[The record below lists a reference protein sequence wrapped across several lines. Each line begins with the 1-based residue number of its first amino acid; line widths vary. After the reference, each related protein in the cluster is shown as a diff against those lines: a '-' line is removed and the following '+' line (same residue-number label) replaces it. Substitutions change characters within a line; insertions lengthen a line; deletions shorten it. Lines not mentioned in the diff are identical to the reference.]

1 MDNRL
6 FKIYNQK
13 DFDSITKGIKV
24 AKCMR
29 LKSSIVP
36 DPETIFSQLE
46 DLTVS
51 DSLSCSFCNKVFED
65 QAQQRSHYKLDWHRY
80 NLKQRLR
87 GFKSITEDEFDVL
100 ADEDDV
106 SSLSGSESDPENGS
120 ETNSTDTATPKP
132 PDHDSKSSPS
142 SSTRPKKLDRKL
154 LISCVSSDSEP
165 EETSEAA
172 QRRKHDALT
181 VTASRHSKVFFEN
194 SEGDIFSIYRCLLH
208 SKKSVPSLNDEII
221 SQALN
226 SGKRSSWTVIM
237 VGGGHF
243 AAAVFQDGEA
253 LVHKT
258 FHTYTV
264 RAKQGS
270 SQSQRDNRGAGY
282 QKSAGASLRRYNESL
297 LIQHVQEILDSWGPH
312 ITNSSLILYRAVG
325 PQNRTVLF
333 GGKNPP
339 LDKTD
344 PRLRPLPF
352 PTRRATFSEVQ
363 RVYDV
368 LTTVEVYGSAS
379 DFTDSFPISPRQPI
393 RKKIPRVDLLDEIP
407 EQKPEENPDVLTS
420 SPDVSKGKSPG
431 ASGDRH
437 KSPRT
442 RIDRAKARKSP
453 SRPLPDII
461 ARLAMSSS
469 ESDADV
475 PLQLFDQIC
484 EIDFTEDLLAFED
497 TAPRHIRQK
506 KIKRQRK
513 KVKKDKPERVVN
525 RVLEESKMKL
535 WAACMVGDVGLLND
549 TWEVLIGE
557 VKRWEKPQVSTGGSE
572 GYPKS
577 PEITSRQDDKN
588 EEDTNDVELKIENVL
603 EVINEGNDD
612 GNTLLHL
619 AAVAG
624 HLDVVWLLM
633 EMGANPCRKNK
644 KCQTPYAATAGKE
657 ARNTF
662 RRFMAVN
669 PDKFDY
675 QKSQI
680 PAPLT
685 EEIEMEE
692 MNRKRVLRKAKR
704 EKERAKKREFEMK
717 KQEENSKQRFLNL
730 SDREKRALAAEQ
742 RILKQNGV
750 VVARCFQCAADMSGT
765 VPFEYNSNRFCSM
778 PCLKEHRLHNKFI
791 V

>member
-80 NLKQRLR
+80 NLKQRLK

-132 PDHDSKSSPS
+132 LDHDSKSSPS
-142 SSTRPKKLDRKL
+142 SSCRPKKLDRKL
-154 LISCVSSDSEP
+154 LISSVSSDSET

-172 QRRKHDALT
+172 ERRKHDALT
-181 VTASRHSKVFFEN
+181 ATASRHSKVFFEN
-194 SEGDIFSIYRCLLH
+194 SKGDIFSIYRCLLH
-208 SKKSVPSLNDEII
+208 SKKSIPSLNDEMI

-226 SGKRSSWTVIM
+226 SGKRSTWTVIM
-237 VGGGHF
+237 LGGGHF

-325 PQNRTVLF
+325 PQNRIVLF

-379 DFTDSFPISPRQPI
+379 DFADTFPISPRQPI
-393 RKKIPRVDLLDEIP
+393 RRKIPKVDLLEEIP
-407 EQKPEENPDVLTS
+407 EQKPEENHEALMT

-431 ASGDRH
+431 ISGDRH
-437 KSPRT
+437 KSPRAH
-442 RIDRAKARKSP
+442 IDRAKARKSP

-461 ARLAMSSS
+461 AKLAMSSS

-475 PLQLFDQIC
+475 PFQLLDQIC
-484 EIDFTEDLLAFED
+484 EVNFTDDLLAFQD

-513 KVKKDKPERVVN
+513 KVKKEKPERIVN
-525 RVLEESKMKL
+525 QVLEDSRVKL
-535 WAACMVGDVGLLND
+535 WDACMAGDVGMLSD
-549 TWEVLIGE
+549 IWGVLMRE
-557 VKRWEKPQVSTGGSE
+557 VKRCEKEGSARIS
-572 GYPKS
+572 GDS
-577 PEITSRQDDKN
+577 AQQNDKN
-588 EEDTNDVELKIENVL
+588 AEETNDVELTMENL
-603 EVINEGNDD
+603 LGVINEPDDD
-612 GNTLLHL
+612 GNTRLHV
-619 AAVAG
+619 AAMGG
-624 HLDVVWLLM
+624 HLDTVWLLM

-644 KCQTPYAATAGKE
+644 KCQTAYAATGDKE
-657 ARNTF
+657 TRNTF
-662 RRFMAVN
+662 RRFMAVY

-685 EEIEMEE
+685 EDIQVEE
-692 MNRKRVLRKAKR
+692 MNKKRMLRKVKR

-717 KQEENSKQRFLNL
+717 KLEENSKQRFLNL

-742 RILKQNGV
+742 RIIMQNGV
-750 VVARCFQCAADMSGT
+750 VVARCFQCAADISGK
-765 VPFEYNSNRFCSM
+765 VPFEYNFNRFCSM